1 MLDPLSCL
9 TPPSMFE
16 EHSMAVIKW
25 QSVSIAFLEHLRV
38 AGYWSDMVTMRVGRL
53 VVTVSGST
61 CVADMPA
68 TDLV

>member
-1 MLDPLSCL
+1 
-9 TPPSMFE
+9 
-16 EHSMAVIKW
+16 MAVIKW